1 MVRDIHLKLS
11 DTLHQ
16 KLERI
21 AREKG
26 KKNVNELIRHVLIDY
41 TLEYTPAPSAPS
53 TLSAPSGSSTTE
65 ERGGEVGKRK
75 ARKER

>member
-41 TLEYTPAPSAPS
+41 TLEYIPSAP
-53 TLSAPSGSSTTE
+53 SAPSGSSTTE

-75 ARKER
+75 ARKGKER